1 MRGPVGNGYQLGAR
15 TIPVAADMDRDGITD
30 VGLYVP
36 DGTGGTGTPTSQWF
50 WIVSDDPATDTNGLP
65 LKQLRKTGTVN
76 VLQMRASPS
85 PFSPFVPWLGGNLY
99 AAFGNTYA
107 EPVVGNFDPPI
118 NPSGKLATTPAPL
131 TVNLAGTPGNDNFV
145 FGPGTKAG
153 TYVVSINGVAQTF
166 SASSIQ
172 VNITGQG
179 GTDTAVLHGI
189 GAGQQLVLRPGSA
202 DLTGAGYHVHIA
214 AANITADPGK
224 GSGTAA
230 FYGVAGKTDYFYGY
244 PSSATMSDLPNG
256 KWKTYIDRE
265 NGYGTVNAYSAAGEK
280 RPGHALRK
288 RRRYLQRLRH
298 LRPVLP
304 QHGQQLPLRDRLREQ
319 FRPG

>member
-1 MRGPVGNGYQLGAR
+1 M
-15 TIPVAADMDRDGITD
+15 
-30 VGLYVP
+30 
-36 DGTGGTGTPTSQWF
+36 
-50 WIVSDDPATDTNGLP
+50 
-65 LKQLRKTGTVN
+65 
-76 VLQMRASPS
+76 
-85 PFSPFVPWLGGNLY
+85 
-99 AAFGNTYA
+99 
-107 EPVVGNFDPPI
+107 
-118 NPSGKLATTPAPL
+118 
-131 TVNLAGTPGNDNFV
+131 
-145 FGPGTKAG
+145 
-153 TYVVSINGVAQTF
+153 VSINGVAQTF

-189 GAGQQLVLRPGSA
+189 GTGQQLVLRPGSA

-265 NGYGTVNAYSAAGEK
+265 SGYGTVNAYSAAGENDQATLYGNVGDTFNGYATYAQYSHNTVNNFRYVTAYGNSSGRANLYAGSVNDTFSGSPTSATLAGAAFTNQVVGFK
-280 RPGHALRK
+280 EVDAYGITGGKNAAQLTDAAVRFSVPSQPGFGQACQSGSQDRGLRS
-288 RRRYLQRLRH
+288 LG
-298 LRPVLP
+298 P
-304 QHGQQLPLRDRLREQ
+304 
-319 FRPG
+319 